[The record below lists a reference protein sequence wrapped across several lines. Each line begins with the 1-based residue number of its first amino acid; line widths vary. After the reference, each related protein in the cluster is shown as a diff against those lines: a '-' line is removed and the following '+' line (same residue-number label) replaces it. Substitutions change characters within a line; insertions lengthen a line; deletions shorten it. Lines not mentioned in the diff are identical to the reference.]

1 MSFANPLSRLS
12 SIIRAPIMVHTA
24 SSTESDWFFPYDG
37 PIEPPPPP
45 IRHPFAAEIPQPKP
59 VPAALAKSKSNATKF
74 ESRERTGRDDARS
87 RSRSRSRD
95 AKRKSQRSYVAL
107 DAGGGVG
114 AYPAPEREA
123 RDRSSVQSDFTFGA
137 HSAHTFG
144 AHSGHTRGPGSLP
157 LPTVDPQ
164 YTFPPTDDS
173 TVSTGGKASDPPL
186 VFANHPFRMGTGSP
200 PPRAHTVSALSTP
213 WVRTITSSPVPTPAP
228 ARKRTLTYQ
237 PGLVSSFGSI
247 AETRVGYRE
256 SGAFLD
262 LDAREREKIRPT
274 LLPPSLSLLGK
285 GSTELDVGVDEHGT
299 REPNMHKSTSTDS
312 YLGLRGQYDMRS
324 HPYATAAG
332 PVRETR
338 FGSVSTTTTTTT
350 GGTGKPPVPP
360 RPAGLKLKSSLKP
373 SMSTPELR
381 VHIPA
386 SAPAAT
392 SHHTPDREFGIAEGG
407 LRVRVPRSA
416 GSGPGSAAA
425 GTSLSGAGTSLE
437 VRTICDALIF
447 ARPRF
452 RVAAHE
458 ITPPP
463 SPGGEDEAAK
473 RASVVVGEGGLRGLA
488 CFPRARV
495 RSDTYSGK
503 EKERERQ
510 SENKGFQT
518 VEEVLRDRDQLER
531 DREKWNALGQGSLL
545 NNRTRSLSRSQSRVG
560 GARVGGARPRRETV
574 AGNGGEGGG
583 SGWGTLKLKKSVEM
597 LAASAL
603 SQGHGHAPSA
613 SVASSHRRGGTQ
625 GSVSTTSHARGASG
639 SVVSRAHSRADSWGQ
654 RVVCGSRSASSLG
667 DDVGHMGQ
675 SSEGLLRGVRRPVED
690 YPVVDIRPVPVGDTH
705 RARAPPPQ
713 PPVPGFG
720 VAGPS
725 TRGLQVTMN
734 KLSPGP
740 NYAALQPL
748 QPPPSP
754 GESVIGLAFSS
765 PPGAALVLPNHP
777 FAQRAGAHPAVEP
790 PAGLPTGPETVATRH
805 RHPPRSS
812 GSTERARLDEPNHE
826 IRPSRSVQP
835 LPSTDELPPL
845 HMTFPPGPSKSA
857 PPSEHPFVARPV
869 VLSTASGEV
878 QRMFEHAM
886 LKSAV
891 LSAGREW
898 DPRRGS
904 GDSGLG
910 SSVNDHGVEVQ
921 KGSGRKVSGSSALAG
936 SSLRGSAFGPPGE
949 PEEADAA
956 PVAEAEE
963 EIEAATTEPQPPVAG
978 EPEKATSPHNSVQ
991 SPYSLMDS
999 LSPGSRRGV
1008 LTRVSSGMIDPALAG
1023 TGASPMLSHESS
1035 SSSFSSPRPL
1045 ASIDDIESLRGI
1057 FYRPSPVPHA
1067 TRLLEGEDGLP
1078 PNELALSGD
1087 NGDSSESDNA
1097 EDYGE
1102 ELTERN
1108 VLGGGDREDWTFGR
1122 RPFERQHES
1131 QPLWERRREAN
1142 QHQDKTPLRIDLA
1155 PGTPS
1160 PTSRTAPLPLTAFS
1174 SVPAVPRSAPAA
1186 SHSYQDVPE
1195 SVHDSD
1201 TQSERSVFT
1210 TSSQRVTN
1218 ENLTFGIVRSAQ
1230 VDPLDVNVAS
1240 YRQSTAL
1247 SLIDMYDYD
1256 VSVTS
1261 SSPNTPQNHQAVPS
1275 PFTRPSSPT
1284 GPDNNSYLSVA
1295 SAGIPHTGMDRLIS
1309 GFPTPPAD
1317 GTPRS
1322 SGILSAYFSV
1332 DNQSSPPRSVDERSC
1347 S

>member
-1 MSFANPLSRLS
+1 
-12 SIIRAPIMVHTA
+12 MVHTA
-24 SSTESDWFFPYDG
+24 SSTESDWFLPYDG

-45 IRHPFAAEIPQPKP
+45 TRHPFAAEIPQPKP
-59 VPAALAKSKSNATKF
+59 VPAAPAKSKSNATKS

-123 RDRSSVQSDFTFGA
+123 RDWEKERSSVQSDFTFGA

-144 AHSGHTRGPGSLP
+144 ANSGHTRGPGSLP
-157 LPTVDPQ
+157 LPTVDPL

-200 PPRAHTVSALSTP
+200 PPRTHAASASLSTP
-213 WVRTITSSPVPTPAP
+213 WVRTIASSPVPTPAP

-237 PGLVSSFGSI
+237 PGLVSSFGSM

-274 LLPPSLSLLGK
+274 LLPPSLSFLGK
-285 GSTELDVGVDEHGT
+285 GSTELDVGAGEHGT
-299 REPNMHKSTSTDS
+299 REPNVHKSTSSDS

-324 HPYATAAG
+324 HPYATAPG

-338 FGSVSTTTTTTT
+338 FGSISTTTTTTT

-381 VHIPA
+381 VHIPT

-392 SHHTPDREFGIAEGG
+392 LRHTPGGEFGVAEGG
-407 LRVRVPRSA
+407 LRARMPRSA
-416 GSGPGSAAA
+416 GSGPASAAA
-425 GTSLSGAGTSLE
+425 GTSVSGGGTSLE

-473 RASVVVGEGGLRGLA
+473 RASVVVGEGGLRGLV
-488 CFPRARV
+488 CFPRARA

-510 SENKGFQT
+510 SGNKEFQT

-531 DREKWNALGQGSLL
+531 EREEWSALGQGSLL

-560 GARVGGARPRRETV
+560 GARVGGTRSRRETV
-574 AGNGGEGGG
+574 ARNRGEGGG

-597 LAASAL
+597 LAATAL
-603 SQGHGHAPSA
+603 SQGHGHAPSVSA
-613 SVASSHRRGGTQ
+613 SSSHRRGGTL
-625 GSVSTTSHARGASG
+625 GSVSTASHARGASG
-639 SVVSRAHSRADSWGQ
+639 SVVSRTHSRGDSWGQ
-654 RVVCGSRSASSLG
+654 RVVCGSRSASSLE
-667 DDVGHMGQ
+667 DDGVSPGGHMGQ
-675 SSEGLLRGVRRPVED
+675 SSEGLLRGVRQPVED
-690 YPVVDIRPVPVGDTH
+690 YPVVDIRPVPVGDTR

-713 PPVPGFG
+713 PPVPSGFG

-725 TRGLQVTMN
+725 SRVQQATVNM
-734 KLSPGP
+734 LSPGP
-740 NYAALQPL
+740 NYAALQPM

-765 PPGAALVLPNHP
+765 PAGAMRILPNHP
-777 FAQRAGAHPAVEP
+777 FAQRAGAHPAMEP

-812 GSTERARLDEPNHE
+812 GSTERARLDEPNYE

-835 LPSTDELPPL
+835 LPPTEELPPL
-845 HMTFPPGPSKSA
+845 QVKFPPAPSKSA
-857 PPSEHPFVARPV
+857 PPPEHPFVTRPA
-869 VLSTASGEV
+869 VLSVASGEV

-891 LSAGREW
+891 LSSGREW

-910 SSVNDHGVEVQ
+910 SSVNDHGVEMH
-921 KGSGRKVSGSSALAG
+921 GNSGRKVSGSSALAG
-936 SSLRGSAFGPPGE
+936 SSLRGSAFGPPGGF
-949 PEEADAA
+949 EEAEAA

-963 EIEAATTEPQPPVAG
+963 ETEAAATQLQAPIAG
-978 EPEKATSPHNSVQ
+978 EPEKAASPHSSAQ

-999 LSPGSRRGV
+999 LSPASRRGA

-1023 TGASPMLSHESS
+1023 MGASPMLSHESS

-1067 TRLLEGEDGLP
+1067 TQLLEGEDGSP
-1078 PNELALSGD
+1078 PDEPALSGE
-1087 NGDSSESDNA
+1087 NADSSESDNA
-1097 EDYGE
+1097 EYYGE

-1108 VLGGGDREDWTFGR
+1108 VLGGGDQEDWTFGR

-1131 QPLWERRREAN
+1131 QLLWERRREAG
-1142 QHQDKTPLRIDLA
+1142 QQQDKTPLRIDLA

-1160 PTSRTAPLPLTAFS
+1160 PTSLTAPLPLTAFS
-1174 SVPAVPRSAPAA
+1174 SARTVPHSAPAA

-1210 TSSQRVTN
+1210 TSSQHVTN
-1218 ENLTFGIVRSAQ
+1218 ENLTFGFVRSAQ
-1230 VDPLDVNVAS
+1230 VDTLDVNVAS

-1275 PFTRPSSPT
+1275 PFTRPSVPSIS
-1284 GPDNNSYLSVA
+1284 PDNSSHLSVA
-1295 SAGIPHTGMDRLIS
+1295 SAGVAHPGMDHLIS

-1347 S
+1347 P